1 MIKHTRQK
9 LLVALKGIVLCVP
22 LFVLQINH
30 AGWAQS
36 PDAEVKT
43 LDAEVNAYI
52 RQLKDQDVTV
62 RVTAASALGRSILG
76 NPIFANPSGSAAVAV
91 SALTKAL
98 RDHEATVR
106 VSAAVALGK
115 RSYDPTNKEDVEVL
129 ARLAIPELIKTL
141 KNDKEVAG
149 VRSRAA
155 NSIGEISWAINN
167 KIAKKSLREFFG
179 NQETINDLVDTLITA
194 LKYRNVQVRASAAYA
209 LETMGSDASAAV
221 PDLINLLK
229 DKKQDVIV
237 RAKAAE
243 TLGNADFKA
252 SSNRE
257 AVSALISALNE
268 KETEETK
275 KTDASF
281 LRASAALALGSMVS
295 DPKITVPSL
304 FTDLKVNDVLKVALK
319 DKEALVRSNAANA
332 LGLMRSNAANA
343 ISDLIAVMENDNE
356 DEQVRTDVINALGKI
371 ASDSKVPNSKRLVSA
386 LLSILKN
393 GREKSYVRQAAA
405 YALGNVGLES
415 EEAVPSLI
423 KVLEDIGE
431 DKQVRQYAA
440 YALGIFFKN
449 QAYQDPTK
457 TQEKSLI
464 FRLWEQFLIIRDGN
478 NASKALEKAN
488 QKDSLSLEELEKEVN
503 WDLQILNLQ
512 LKVLIFNW
520 IQKNPVILVLLLYF
534 LVLPSLWLFI
544 FFLNPIGVFYTK
556 QTFNR
561 FKGIDLP
568 YPFSGGFKLTIDILT
583 FISFLDFF
591 CYRPRVLDKWVSNN
605 YKLFNKNV
613 LALVRK
619 YDDYE
624 PIAVE
629 LDGALVTKLT
639 IKELQPIFSKNL
651 TCLVIQGEG
660 GKKLACQLAKWAM
673 SKDKAERICDHIML
687 PVLIN
692 DFELSSENKADEKLF
707 INAISRQVRNLIE
720 ATDSMLPELLE
731 QLLRQRRVLAI
742 VDVDEFSEMSDTKTL
757 EIKNLLSD
765 SAFPVNAL
773 VIKSQNKLELKGGL
787 YSLCQ
792 IK

>member
-1 MIKHTRQK
+1 MLKRSRPKFLI
-9 LLVALKGIVLCVP
+9 ALKGIVLCVP
-22 LFVLQINH
+22 LFILQINY

-36 PDAEVKT
+36 PQAEVKT

-52 RQLKDQDVTV
+52 WQLKDHDVTV
-62 RVTAASALGRSILG
+62 RVSAASALGRSILG
-76 NPIFANPSGSAAVAV
+76 NPNFANPPKSGEIAVR
-91 SALTKAL
+91 ALVKAL
-98 RDHEATVR
+98 REDREETVR
-106 VSAAVALGK
+106 VSAAVAIGK
-115 RSYDPTNKEDVEVL
+115 RSYPPTTPEDVEFL
-129 ARLAIPELIKTL
+129 AKLAVPELIKTL
-141 KNDKEVAG
+141 KDDKEVAG
-149 VRSRAA
+149 VRARAA
-155 NSIGEISWAINN
+155 NSIGEISRAIK
-167 KIAKKSLREFFG
+167 KITNKSLQEVIG
-179 NQETINDLVDTLITA
+179 NEETINELVGIFITTL
-194 LKYRNVQVRASAAYA
+194 KHQDVQVSASAAYA
-209 LETMGSDASAAV
+209 LGTMGSGASTAV
-221 PDLINLLK
+221 PTLINLLK

-243 TLGNADFKA
+243 TLGNADLKG

-257 AVSALISALNE
+257 AVSALISTLNE
-268 KETEETK
+268 KETK
-275 KTDASF
+275 KIDASF

-295 DPKITVPSL
+295 DPKIAVPSL

-356 DEQVRTDVINALGKI
+356 DELVRTDVINALGKI

-386 LLSILKN
+386 LLGILKN

-415 EEAVPSLI
+415 EEAVRSLI
-423 KVLEDIGE
+423 EVVEDIGE
-431 DKQVRQYAA
+431 DKQVCQYAA
-440 YALGIFFKN
+440 YALQIFFKN

-457 TQEKSLI
+457 NQEKFLI
-464 FRLWEQFLIIRDGN
+464 FRIWKQFLIVRDAD
-478 NASKALEKAN
+478 NAYKALEKAK
-488 QKDSLSLEELEKEVN
+488 QKDNLFLEEIKKEVN
-503 WDLQILNLQ
+503 WYLEIIKLQ
-512 LKVLIFNW
+512 LNFLIFNW
-520 IQKNPVILVLLLYF
+520 IQKNPFILVLILYF

-544 FFLNPIGVFYTK
+544 FLLNPIGVFYIK

-591 CYRPRVLDKWVSNN
+591 CYRLRVLDKWVSNH

-619 YDDYE
+619 FDDYE
-624 PIAVE
+624 PIAVD
-629 LDGALVTKLT
+629 LDGASVTKLT

-673 SKDKAERICDHIML
+673 SKDKTERICEHIML

-692 DFELSSENKADEKLF
+692 DFKLNSENKADENFF
-707 INAISRQVRNLIE
+707 INAISRQVRNLLE
-720 ATDSMLPELLE
+720 ATDSMLPELLD
-731 QLLRQRRVLAI
+731 QLLRQRRVLVI

-757 EIKNLLSD
+757 EIKNLLLNP
-765 SAFPVNAL
+765 AFPVNAL
-773 VIKSQNKLELKGGL
+773 VIKSQNKLEMKEGT

-792 IK
+792 IR